1 MFYSCFNLEY
11 INLINFE
18 ENKLNSFGSMFSYV
32 PLNVVVLLK
41 ENVSTIIYDEL
52 KNSRA
57 CYNIVSTDDWKSK
70 QKKIIHNNNDDC
82 IDSCDN
88 SSQYPYEYNG
98 ECYSNCTHEFL
109 YDEYGHKINKCK
121 CELEQ
126 CLLCPKVAFHYKML

>member
-18 ENKLNSFGSMFSYV
+18 ENKLNSFGSMFSYCIV
-32 PLNVVVLLK
+32 KRKCIKYN
-41 ENVSTIIYDEL
+41 IYEL

-98 ECYSNCTHEFL
+98 ECYSNCTHGFL

-126 CLLCPKVAFHYKML
+126 CLLCPKFAFH